1 MHVWTG
7 YFSDAQDG
15 IDLYKSST
23 NDQLIDLFKLIDLS
37 KSPTNDQLIS
47 IEMVEN
53 AMHCWCQ
60 QLSVLQIPQM
70 FSIYKLMIRKWI
82 LEFRKHN
89 ARALGNPYAPVLKTR
104 LGGWQTRCKVPQ

>member
-1 MHVWTG
+1 MIKSSAKLFRIDYQRGLRDNTDKERAKRRMHVWTG

-60 QLSVLQIPQM
+60 QLSVPQIPQM
-70 FSIYKLMIRKWI
+70 FSIYKLMIRK
-82 LEFRKHN
+82 
-89 ARALGNPYAPVLKTR
+89 
-104 LGGWQTRCKVPQ
+104 